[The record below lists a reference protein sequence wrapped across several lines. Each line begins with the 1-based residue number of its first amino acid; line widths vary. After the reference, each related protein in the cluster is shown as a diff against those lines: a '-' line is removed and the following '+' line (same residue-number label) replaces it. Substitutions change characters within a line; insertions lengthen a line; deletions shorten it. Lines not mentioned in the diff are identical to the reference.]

1 MASLLDLK
9 ILLEI
14 STIAWM
20 QNGNTL
26 VFPECRVVILNA
38 TEKDRVDR
46 ADDCMLEVLGKWVSY
61 QTGTGFLLRTWQTLV
76 EAVRKT

>member
-1 MASLLDLK
+1 MASLLDLQ

-20 QNGNTL
+20 QSGNTL
-26 VFPECRVVILNA
+26 VFPEWSVLNV
-38 TEKDRVDR
+38 TEKDRVGR
-46 ADDCMLEVLGKWVSY
+46 ADECMVEVLGKWVSY
-61 QTGTGFLLRTWQTLV
+61 QTGTGSLPRTWQTLV